1 MKFYVGVGI
10 PYAAK
15 MLLAVPVVSV
25 AYFPCRRS
33 LKYQVT
39 TMSSK
44 VELVGLVE
52 MRMLLSRML
61 IWSVPGERGSRT
73 YVAADGCA
81 IESMIVRRP
90 GGLNRRA
97 SGVMICVLL

>member
-1 MKFYVGVGI
+1 M
-10 PYAAK
+10 
-15 MLLAVPVVSV
+15 
-25 AYFPCRRS
+25 
-33 LKYQVT
+33 YQVT
-39 TMSSK
+39 TVSSK

-52 MRMLLSRML
+52 LRVLMSRML

-90 GGLNRRA
+90 GRLNWRA
-97 SGVMICVLL
+97 SGVMICVLS